1 MAYTRPITPGLAIK
15 QALSQNTP
23 GSLQQI
29 LSAEVST
36 TTNLG
41 VVQVGSGLSITPEG
55 VLSATSTTGSVSVT
69 ITDTNYLADDTDF
82 YIGAVKKDLVIKLPL
97 GTLGKI
103 YIVKSNAVANV
114 KVEASGTQKIDSAT
128 FKTLGSEGSLTVVFD
143 GTRWNTI

>member
-1 MAYTRPITPGLAIK
+1 MAYTRPLTSGTALKQTPR
-15 QALSQNTP
+15 QSDT
-23 GSLQQI
+23 GSLQVT
-29 LSAEVST
+29 LNAEVST
-36 TTNLG
+36 PNNLG

-55 VLSATSTTGSVSVT
+55 ILSSAVGNVSVT
-69 ITDTNYLADDTDF
+69 TTDTNYLADDTDF

-103 YIVKSNAVANV
+103 YVVKCQAVGNI
-114 KVEASGTQKIDSAT
+114 KVEASGAQKIDSAA